1 MNRAYNDNNEYTN
14 AMAGLRFSDEAKAR
28 MVQRLLDAQEQAA
41 DNVVSLPRARKRR
54 WPRIAAVSVA
64 AAVVLTVGASATGVL
79 KTAGEAFAGVFGPTA
94 DTEVI
99 DKIGRPVG
107 ASDTDNGV
115 TITAD
120 AIIGDKY
127 HYAITYSIAKVD
139 GTAFDI
145 DLSKTVGDGLLPLTF
160 AEEDTTL
167 VGYFGGMHGGSYFYD
182 ADPADASIQYVET
195 REVGDGDVQGRTI
208 KAKFSDLCVFD
219 EDMNRT
225 VVAEGDWSFKFNL
238 DFEDTS
244 VQLPAG
250 QVIDL
255 NGMKATINEITLSPI
270 ALLVDYTVDSEVQ
283 WDENAQSGKQSEHD
297 SEQMKRY
304 FESVQILVN
313 KADGTSLDLSLAGGS
328 ISPEGGETICQKGD
342 IFSEIIPL
350 EDIESITVQGIEIPV
365 QQS

>member
-14 AMAGLRFSDEAKAR
+14 AMSGLRFSDEAKAR

-115 TITAD
+115 TVTAD

-127 HYAITYSIAKVD
+127 HYAVTYSIVKDD
-139 GTAFDI
+139 GTPFDI

-160 AEEDTTL
+160 EESDCTL
-167 VGYFGGMHGGSYFYD
+167 SGYLGGTHGGSYFYD
-182 ADPADASIQYVET
+182 ADPNDNAIQYVET
-195 REVGDGDVQGRTI
+195 REISDGEVHGHTVR
-208 KAKFSDLCVFD
+208 AKFENLCVFD
-219 EDMNRT
+219 EDMNRI
-225 VVAEGDWSFKFNL
+225 VIAEGDWSFKFNL

-244 VQLPAG
+244 VSLPAG
-250 QVIDL
+250 QTFDL
-255 NGMKATINEITLSPI
+255 NGMTATIDEISLSPL
-270 ALLVDYTVDSEVQ
+270 ALRVDYTVDSEVQ